1 LALTAYTVGLPPA
14 IGALSFFCLTVES
27 ATDNTGSWEIK
38 SIEPT
43 GLVGFEL
50 GLINL
55 CSLSKVWSAILN

>member
-1 LALTAYTVGLPPA
+1 MENMPYKAYQVTFNV
-14 IGALSFFCLTVES
+14 T
-27 ATDNTGSWEIK
+27 TGSWEIK
-38 SIEPT
+38 SIEPA